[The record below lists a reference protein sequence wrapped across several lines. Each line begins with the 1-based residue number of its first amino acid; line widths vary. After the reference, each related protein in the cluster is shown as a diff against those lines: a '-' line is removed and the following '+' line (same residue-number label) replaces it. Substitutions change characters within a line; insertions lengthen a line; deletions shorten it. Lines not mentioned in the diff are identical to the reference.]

1 VSRHVL
7 WVIPFIIVFLTASGI
22 DAGTLLVANK
32 TDHTVDLVDPE
43 SGESRATLPTGKFPH
58 EIAVAPG
65 GDVAAISNYGNRAT
79 AGNSITVIDL
89 VKRKVLRTIDLA
101 DNTRPHGMNWI
112 GRDRLI
118 VTTEGS
124 KKLLIVDPLA
134 GRILHE
140 VGTGQEI
147 SHMVA
152 VTPRGDRAFI
162 ANIGSGTVTVVDLA
176 GGKKIKDIETG
187 AGAEGVTVTPDGKEV
202 WVGNRGNDTLTVID
216 AKSLEVLEQI
226 PCKGVPIRV
235 VSTFNGKRILV
246 SCASTG
252 EVAAFDRETRKELVR
267 KKLDLSTV
275 PDAATRLFGD
285 RFGESPVPV
294 GLVISPDDKF
304 AWVAATQSD
313 VVVVVEVET
322 LEVVDLI
329 RTGKEPDGMAYT
341 PRD

>member
-1 VSRHVL
+1 MSRFCPWIVS
-7 WVIPFIIVFLTASGI
+7 FIIVFLAVSAIG
-22 DAGTLLVANK
+22 AGTLLVANK

-65 GDVAAISNYGNRAT
+65 GKHAAISNYGNRA
-79 AGNSITVIDL
+79 APGNSITLIDL
-89 VKRKVLRTIDLA
+89 AGRKVLRTIDLGE
-101 DNTRPHGMNWI
+101 NTRPHGMNWI
-112 GRDRLI
+112 GADRLI

-124 KKLLIVDPLA
+124 KKLLVVDPGD
-134 GRILHE
+134 GRIVHE
-140 VGTGQEI
+140 VGTDQEI

-152 VTPRGDRAFI
+152 VTPNGERAFVG
-162 ANIGSGTVTVVDLA
+162 NIGSGSVTVIDLVA
-176 GGKKIKDIETG
+176 GKKIKDIETG

-202 WVGNRGNDTLTVID
+202 WVGNRGSDTLTVID
-216 AKSLEVLEQI
+216 AESLEILEQI

-235 VSTFNGKRILV
+235 VSTFDGKRILV

-252 EVAAFDRETRKELVR
+252 EVAAFDRKTRKELVR
-267 KKLDLSTV
+267 RKLDLSTV

-294 GLVISPDDKF
+294 GLVVSPDDRI

-313 VVVVVEVET
+313 VVVVVDVET
-322 LEVVDLI
+322 LKVIDLI

-341 PRD
+341 PKD

>member
-1 VSRHVL
+1 MSRCRPWVTVLVLVFMSVSA
-7 WVIPFIIVFLTASGI
+7 PG
-22 DAGTLLVANK
+22 AGTLLVANK

-43 SGESRATLPTGKFPH
+43 SGKSRATLPTGKFPH
-58 EIAVAPG
+58 EIAVSPSG
-65 GDVAAISNYGNRAT
+65 KHAAISNYGNRAA

-89 VKRKVLRTIDLA
+89 GEQKVLRTIDLGE
-101 DNTRPHGMNWI
+101 NTRPHGMNWI
-112 GRDRLI
+112 EEDRLI

-124 KKLLIVDPLA
+124 KKLLIVDPGE

-140 VGTGQEI
+140 VGTAQEI

-152 VTPRGDRAFI
+152 VTPDGQRAFI
-162 ANIGSGTVTVVDLA
+162 GNIGSGSVTVVDLA
-176 GGKKIKDIETG
+176 KGKKIADIETG

-202 WVGNRGNDTLTVID
+202 WVGNRGSDTLTVID
-216 AKSLEVLEQI
+216 ASSLEILEQV
-226 PCKGVPIRV
+226 PCEGVPIRV
-235 VSTFNGKRILV
+235 VSTANGKRILV

-252 EVAAFDRETRKELVR
+252 EVATFDRRTRKELVR
-267 KKLDLSTV
+267 RKLDLSTV

-294 GLVISPDDKF
+294 GLVVSPDDRI

-313 VVVVVEVET
+313 VIVVVDVET
-322 LEVVDLI
+322 LEVLDLI

>member
-1 VSRHVL
+1 MSRYSPWVVS
-7 WVIPFIIVFLTASGI
+7 FIIVVLTASAAG
-22 DAGTLLVANK
+22 AGTLLVANK

-65 GDVAAISNYGNRAT
+65 GNLAAISNYGNRAA

-89 VKRKVLRTIDLA
+89 AEQKVLRTIDLGG
-101 DNTRPHGMNWI
+101 NTRPHGMNWI
-112 GRDRLI
+112 GGDRLI

-124 KKLLIVDPLA
+124 KKLLIVDPRD

-140 VGTGQEI
+140 VGTAQEI

-152 VTPRGDRAFI
+152 VTPDAKRAFI
-162 ANIGSGTVTVVDLA
+162 GNIGSGSVTVVDLA
-176 GGKKIKDIETG
+176 EGKKIADIETG
-187 AGAEGVTVTPDGKEV
+187 AGAEGLTVTPDGKEV

-216 AKSLEVLEQI
+216 AKSLEILEQV

-235 VSTFNGKRILV
+235 VSTHDGKRILV

-252 EVAAFDRETRKELVR
+252 EVVAFDRKTRKELVR
-267 KKLDLSTV
+267 RKLDLSTV
-275 PDAATRLFGD
+275 PDAATRLFGE

-294 GLVISPDDKF
+294 GLVVSPDDKL

-322 LEVVDLI
+322 LEVIDLI

>member
-1 VSRHVL
+1 MSRNRP
-7 WVIPFIIVFLTASGI
+7 WVASFIVVFLSASARG
-22 DAGTLLVANK
+22 AGTLLVANK

-65 GDVAAISNYGNRAT
+65 GKLAAISNYGNRAA
-79 AGNSITVIDL
+79 AGNSITVIDIAGQ
-89 VKRKVLRTIDLA
+89 KVLRTIELGE
-101 DNTRPHGMNWI
+101 NTRPHGMNWI
-112 GRDRLI
+112 GADRLI

-124 KKLLIVDPLA
+124 KKLLIVDPLD
-134 GRILHE
+134 GRILQE
-140 VGTGQEI
+140 VDTGQEI

-152 VTPRGDRAFI
+152 VTPNGERAFVG
-162 ANIGSGTVTVVDLA
+162 NIGSGSVTAIDLVA
-176 GGKKIKDIETG
+176 GKKIKDIQTG
-187 AGAEGVTVTPDGKEV
+187 EGAEGVTVTPDGKEV
-202 WVGNRGNDTLTVID
+202 WVGNRGSDTLTVID
-216 AKSLEVLEQI
+216 AESLEILEQV

-235 VSTFNGKRILV
+235 VSTFDGKRILV
-246 SCASTG
+246 SCAETG
-252 EVAAFDRETRKELVR
+252 EVAAFDRKTRKELVR
-267 KKLDLSTV
+267 RKLDLSTV

-294 GLVISPDDKF
+294 GLVISPDDKI

-322 LEVVDLI
+322 LEVIDLI

-341 PRD
+341 SEH